1 MARMSEKP
9 TIEDNIIPQEEKPET
24 SSRPSARHYAIRLLY
39 GIGFGAVIVGVLAY
53 GDVWLLVLAII
64 AATLGLREFFSLT
77 KCDQPK
83 TIFPLRRIGY
93 LFVIALLVLTY
104 FEPELERSY
113 FELLLVVFIISALVY
128 QMGRF
133 SMEKANFLYELAIT
147 LLGSLYIGGLISFAL
162 RLWNLGEEYA
172 NIHTSFEI
180 LNNPFAVLPL
190 IPLIGAWSYDTA
202 AFFSGSLF
210 GKIKLMPTVSPKK
223 SVEGAIG
230 GLIGAGTGMVI
241 FGYAAKIAPDLLP
254 YSYLFSLGVLLGV
267 LCQVGDLCVSAL
279 KREMEAKDT
288 SKLIPG
294 HGGVLDK
301 IDGLLFCLP
310 ASYYILLVYLENLQP

>member
-1 MARMSEKP
+1 MSEKP

-24 SSRPSARHYAIRLLY
+24 SSRPSARHYAIRVLY
-39 GIGFGAVIVGVLAY
+39 GIAFGAVIVGVLAY
-53 GDVWLLVLAII
+53 GDVWLLVLAVI
-64 AATLGLREFFSLT
+64 AATLGLKEFFSLT

-93 LFVIALLVLTY
+93 LFVIALLVLTF

-162 RLWNLGEEYA
+162 KLWNLGGEYSA
-172 NIHTSFEI
+172 IYPVLTER
-180 LNNPFAVLPL
+180 FAVLPL
-190 IPLIGAWSYDTA
+190 IPLIGAWGYDTA

-210 GKIKLMPTVSPKK
+210 GKMKLMPSVSPKK

-230 GLIGAGTGMVI
+230 GLIGAGTAMVI
-241 FGYAAKIAPDLLP
+241 FGYFTKIAPDLLP

-279 KREMEAKDT
+279 KREMEAKDA